1 MRDFFSKLL
10 TGMSIGIVVSLI
22 PNALLG
28 EILKLLIPYYP
39 SLQSVFDMTVIIM
52 SLLPVMIG
60 VMIGISFKLSSI
72 QTASIGIAAMV
83 GSGVVQKNADGKFTI
98 NGIGEVINTGITAE

>member
-1 MRDFFSKLL
+1 MKDFFSKLL
-10 TGMSIGIVVSLI
+10 TGMSLGIVVSLI

-28 EILKLLIPYYP
+28 EILKLMIPHFP
-39 SLQSVFDMTVIIM
+39 VLQHILDITVFVM

-60 VMIGISFKLSSI
+60 VMVGITFKLSSI

-83 GSGVVQKNADGKFTI
+83 GSGAIQKRLT
-98 NGIGEVINTGITAE
+98 VYLP